1 MKRNNTIRRASA
13 TLVLA
18 STAFTILLTSTVN
31 PAWAAKPPKPP
42 PPPPPPAPY
51 TYLYLGGLGGSDG
64 NAFAINN
71 AGQVVGQSKT
81 AAGVQHAFIVVPQDT
96 NNDGKP
102 DFWNPTGTP
111 QGINPLM
118 TDLGIPPGVEDGS
131 MTYAAD
137 INDLGQVVGQSW
149 DPNGLAETWVVAPVD
164 ADSDD
169 QPDTWYLDDGTGANA
184 LMIPLVLPGSYIDWI
199 AINNLGQIVTTCE
212 GVGLLLN
219 PVDADGDGTPDT
231 WYQDANGDGVNDLLV
246 NLGQAFDTGG
256 NLVPLQACE
265 LNDAGQIVGFIAK
278 QGDRGTPFLLTPKQI
293 ATGPIWS
300 EDVNGDGENDLTT
313 RLPLPQTG
321 LVGLA
326 TVLNS
331 YGTIAGQFRTS
342 QGPFHA
348 ILWKADA
355 QGVMQYTDLGVPN
368 SETHIRSQGIND
380 RDQVVGDALLYGRK
394 ASVRSWSGWLWDN
407 GVIKDVRTL
416 MDKSAELTDRY
427 MFTAGINNA
436 SLMVGFAAGTV
447 GYYPWIAVPIP

>member
-1 MKRNNTIRRASA
+1 MKRINTISCRWIAP
-13 TLVLA
+13 LVLA
-18 STAFTILLTSTVN
+18 CAALTLLLTSTFN
-31 PAWAAKPPKPP
+31 PASAAKPPKPP

-71 AGQVVGQSKT
+71 AGLVVGQSKT
-81 AAGVQHAFIVVPQDT
+81 AGGVQHAFVVVPQDT

-102 DFWNPTGTP
+102 DLWSPTGTP
-111 QGINPLM
+111 QGLNPLM
-118 TDLGIPPGVEDGS
+118 TDLGIPAGVEGGS

-137 INDLGQVVGQSW
+137 INDLGQVVGQCW
-149 DPNGLAETWVVAPVD
+149 DPNGLAETWLVAPVD
-164 ADSDD
+164 ADSDGKT
-169 QPDTWYLDDGTGANA
+169 DTWYLDDGTGANA

-231 WYQDANGDGVNDLLV
+231 WDQDANGDGVNDLLV

-355 QGVMQYTDLGVPN
+355 QGVMQYTDLGVLKN
-368 SETHIRSQGIND
+368 EGYIESRGIND
-380 RDQVVGDALLYGRK
+380 RDQVVGRAILYGAQARI
-394 ASVRSWSGWLWDN
+394 RSYSGWLWEN
-407 GVIKDVRTL
+407 GVMKDVRTL
-416 MDKSAELTDRY
+416 MDKSTELSGLW
-427 MFTAGINNA
+427 MATAGINNS
-436 SLMVGFAAGTV
+436 SLMVGWTGGPA
-447 GYYPWIAVPIP
+447 YPWIAVPIP